1 MLLRWVGGLWL
12 GMCGRKL
19 FSGALLVPELDPTLF
34 WCGVSGGGSTVA
46 AGAGILL
53 AVSGGV
59 GLGANVRTVSSSF
72 RIAEMVVP
80 GSLDVRAAP
89 RSNVC

>member
-12 GMCGRKL
+12 SVCGGEP
-19 FSGALLVPELDPTLF
+19 FSGALLVPETDPTLL
-34 WCGVSGGGSTVA
+34 WCGVSGGDGGVA
-46 AGAGILL
+46 AGAG
-53 AVSGGV
+53 AVPLESDDVGV
-59 GLGANVRTVSSSF
+59 GANVRTVSSSF

-89 RSNVC
+89 RSKVC